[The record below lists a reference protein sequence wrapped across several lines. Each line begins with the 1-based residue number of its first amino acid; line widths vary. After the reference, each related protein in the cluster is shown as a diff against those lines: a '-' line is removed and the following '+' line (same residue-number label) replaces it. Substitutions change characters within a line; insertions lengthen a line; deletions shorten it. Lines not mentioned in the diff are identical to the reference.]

1 MKLVIDYTPAVRQSA
16 GIGRIIRGQIDALVQ
31 NNPGYDLSLFV
42 AGTVA
47 ASQRTT
53 APLPLHTFPSI
64 SERNLTRI
72 WHRLQI
78 PFPRVE
84 WLTGGAID
92 LFHATDFV
100 LAPVSAKTKMLTV
113 HDLAFM
119 RYPEAAMPSLHH
131 YLNIVVP
138 RSIGRADHVIADSG
152 HTAQDLEELWPQL
165 AGRISVVQGAVDH
178 SFFRR
183 VTDQNALQ
191 ATRRKYGL
199 DDRPF
204 ILGLSTLQP
213 RKNFARLIRAFHAAR
228 QEAALPHQLV
238 IGGKKGWLFDDI
250 FNTVRDLNLEE
261 DVHFPGF
268 IADSDLPALYSAA
281 EFFAYPSLYEGFG
294 LPIIEA
300 LACGTPVLT
309 ADNSCLPEAGGDGA
323 LYVDAESVDSIAAG
337 ITRLA
342 AQPELRAKLAAAGQA
357 HARAF
362 TWQRSLR
369 HLLDAYER
377 AMA

>member
-16 GIGRIIRGQIDALVQ
+16 GIGRIIRGQVDALVQ

-47 ASQRTT
+47 ASQRTS

-72 WHRLQI
+72 WHRLKI

-152 HTAQDLEELWPQL
+152 HTAHDLEELWPQL
-165 AGRISVVQGAVDH
+165 AGRKRRTGCRRTV
-178 SFFRR
+178 SF
-183 VTDQNALQ
+183 
-191 ATRRKYGL
+191 
-199 DDRPF
+199 
-204 ILGLSTLQP
+204 
-213 RKNFARLIRAFHAAR
+213 AA
-228 QEAALPHQLV
+228 
-238 IGGKKGWLFDDI
+238 
-250 FNTVRDLNLEE
+250 
-261 DVHFPGF
+261 
-268 IADSDLPALYSAA
+268 
-281 EFFAYPSLYEGFG
+281 
-294 LPIIEA
+294 
-300 LACGTPVLT
+300 
-309 ADNSCLPEAGGDGA
+309 
-323 LYVDAESVDSIAAG
+323 
-337 ITRLA
+337 
-342 AQPELRAKLAAAGQA
+342 
-357 HARAF
+357 
-362 TWQRSLR
+362 
-369 HLLDAYER
+369 
-377 AMA
+377 

>member
-16 GIGRIIRGQIDALVQ
+16 GIGRIIRGQVDALVQ

-42 AGTVA
+42 AGAVA
-47 ASQRTT
+47 ASQRAN
-53 APLPLHTFPSI
+53 APLPLHTFPAI

-72 WHRLQI
+72 WHRLKV

-113 HDLAFM
+113 HDLAFI

-250 FNTVRDLNLEE
+250 FNTVRDLNMEE

-342 AQPELRAKLAAAGQA
+342 AQPELRARLAAAGQA

-377 AMA
+377 ALA

>member
-42 AGTVA
+42 AGAVA
-47 ASQRTT
+47 ASQRAN
-53 APLPLHTFPSI
+53 APLPLHTFPAI

-72 WHRLQI
+72 WHRLKV

-323 LYVDAESVDSIAAG
+323 LYVDAESVDSIAGG

-377 AMA
+377 ALA